1 MTTAM
6 YWLSRDHNQES
17 FHCSPAI
24 VNSLNLAGYHWG
36 TCGDDDD
43 DDNDDDDDDDDDD
56 GESWCS

>member
-43 DDNDDDDDDDDDD
+43 DDNDDDDDDD